1 MRTKGCKPLM
11 ELIEMKNKKEQRK
24 VILFPGMVERL
35 FNEAKAFAEE
45 NRFEEANDLFEQA
58 LTLDEGDELSLSV
71 FAYSLYE
78 AKNYDRAKE
87 ICEDILAKGPS
98 MYFEVMELYLTI
110 CMQLRQFKQVEK
122 IIQSLLEE
130 EVIPPEEI
138 EKFQRLKNLN
148 EEIAQNQDA
157 YYEQAEIE
165 DDEVFEATQFLGLP
179 VQQQLLQIHEMTEKN
194 IRPLVEEIKTIIETE
209 SVHPFIQS
217 LLLILL
223 VEQQVN
229 VDIAITKFEK
239 MATVNPS
246 QLELPTKLPQFQ
258 AVTAKITEML
268 ERHPSMLEVLG
279 HLLAK
284 HAIVLY
290 PFEWIGYNNEDVAV
304 GYVEFVKMM
313 FGELTE
319 TNHEFVD
326 FLQKLEYMSDLQR

>member
-1 MRTKGCKPLM
+1 M
-11 ELIEMKNKKEQRK
+11 ELIEMKNKKQQRK
-24 VILFPGMVERL
+24 VIIFPGMVERL
-35 FNEAKAFAEE
+35 FNEAKVLTEE
-45 NRFEEANDLFEQA
+45 NRFEEANNLFEEA
-58 LTLDEGDELSLSV
+58 LALDEGDELSLSV

-78 AKNYDRAKE
+78 TKNYDRAKE
-87 ICEDILAKGPS
+87 ICEDLLAKGPS

-122 IIQSLLEE
+122 IIESLLDE
-130 EVIPPEEI
+130 EVIPSEEI
-138 EKFQRLKNLN
+138 EKFQRLKKLN
-148 EEIAQNQDA
+148 AEIAQNQDA
-157 YYEQAEIE
+157 YYEQPELDME
-165 DDEVFEATQFLGLP
+165 DEAFEATQFLGLP
-179 VQQQLLQIHEMTEKN
+179 VQQQLLKIHEMTEKN
-194 IRPLVEEIKTIIETE
+194 IRPFVEEIKIIIETE

-229 VDIAITKFEK
+229 IEIAITKFEK
-239 MATVNPS
+239 MDTVNPS

-258 AVTAKITEML
+258 AVTAQITEML
-268 ERHPSMLEVLG
+268 EQHPSLLEVLG

-290 PFEWIGYNNEDVAV
+290 PFEWIGYNSEEIAIS
-304 GYVEFVKMM
+304 YVEFVKMM

-326 FLQKLEYMSDLQR
+326 FLQKLEYISDLQR